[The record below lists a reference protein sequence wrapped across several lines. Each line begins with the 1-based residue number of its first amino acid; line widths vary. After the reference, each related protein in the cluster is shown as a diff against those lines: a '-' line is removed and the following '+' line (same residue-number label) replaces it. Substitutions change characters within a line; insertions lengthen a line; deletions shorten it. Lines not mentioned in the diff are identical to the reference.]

1 MGLNIDST
9 TIQLAQRRLD
19 VISNNISNA
28 NSVGFKASSF
38 EQILG
43 ATGKVD
49 AASGTSGSVQNFAQ
63 GGLTDS
69 TDPLDIAISGKGFF
83 RMMQNGEAVF
93 TRNGQFSVDKQGYI
107 VNSDGDQLTGYG
119 IQSGTLETIS
129 KSSLVP
135 LQILSGDTY
144 PPQATE
150 NIIMNTALDCRKT
163 IPTVTTFSPTNA
175 DSYNDTTTMVVHDA
189 KGTPLTLQAY
199 YIKTAVG
206 WDVKLYK
213 DGSEVTQGS
222 PMKLWF
228 NTDGSLK
235 TVGTPSTTTANGT
248 TTTTY
253 GPDRTD
259 NGGVFTFVTGS
270 QSIKLDLSK
279 STAYAAPFS
288 AVMTS
293 HDGVELGTISSYE
306 VKDDGK
312 IVASYTNGKQKTL
325 GQVILANFSNPT
337 ALTIKDNNQ
346 WVATDGSGPAQIFIP
361 GVDGTGVIKGFSSED
376 SNVDLSSEMIKLIA
390 AQRAFQSSAE
400 VIKREDEN
408 LQTLVNIG
416 R

>member
-28 NSVGFKASSF
+28 NSVGFKTSSF
-38 EQILG
+38 EQVLG
-43 ATGKVD
+43 TTGKVN
-49 AASGTSGSVQNFAQ
+49 AASGTSGSVQNFVQ
-63 GGLTDS
+63 GSLTDS
-69 TDPLDIAISGKGFF
+69 TDPLDIAISGRGFF
-83 RMMQNGEAVF
+83 RLMQNGEAVF
-93 TRNGQFSVDKQGYI
+93 TRNGQFSVDKEGYI

-119 IQSGTLETIS
+119 IQSGTLETIT

-135 LQILSGDTY
+135 LKIDSGDVY
-144 PPQATE
+144 PPTATA
-150 NIIMNTALDCRKT
+150 NILMRTSLDYRKT
-163 IPTVTTFSPTNA
+163 APSGTFSTTDA
-175 DSYNDTTTMVVHDA
+175 TTYNDTTTMVVHDA

-199 YIKTAVG
+199 YVKTSAG
-206 WDVKLYK
+206 WDINLYK
-213 DGSEVTQGS
+213 NGAPVASGS
-222 PMKLWF
+222 PMSLVF
-228 NTDGSLK
+228 NTDGSLNK
-235 TVGTPSTTTANGT
+235 TSSGTNGI
-248 TTTTY
+248 Y
-253 GPDRTD
+253 
-259 NGGVFTFVTGS
+259 TFNAGTVATP
-270 QSIKLDLSK
+270 QTVNLDLSET
-279 STAYAAPFS
+279 TAYAAPFS

-306 VKDDGK
+306 INDEGK

-346 WVATDGSGPAQIFIP
+346 WVATDGSGPAQIYIP

>member
-28 NSVGFKASSF
+28 NSVGFKTSSF
-38 EQILG
+38 EQVLG
-43 ATGKVD
+43 ATGKVTST
-49 AASGTSGSVQNFAQ
+49 SGTSGSVQNFLQ

-83 RMMQNGEAVF
+83 RLMQNGQAVF
-93 TRNGQFSVDKQGYI
+93 TRNGQFSVDKEGYI

-119 IQSGTLETIS
+119 IQKGTLETIT

-135 LQILSGDTY
+135 LQIVASDVY
-144 PPQATE
+144 PPAQTE
-150 NIIMNTALDCRKT
+150 NIVMSTSLDCRKT
-163 IPTVTTFSPTNA
+163 VPSGTFNPSNATT
-175 DSYNDTTTMVVHDA
+175 YNDTTTMVVHDA

-199 YIKTAVG
+199 YIKTNAG
-206 WDVKLYK
+206 WTINLYK
-213 DGSEVTQGS
+213 DGNPVTAGN
-222 PMKLWF
+222 PMNLVF
-228 NTDGSLK
+228 NTDGTLNTTSSG
-235 TVGTPSTTTANGT
+235 GTA
-248 TTTTY
+248 
-253 GPDRTD
+253 
-259 NGGVFTFVTGS
+259 GVFSFNAGTVATP
-270 QSIKLDLSK
+270 QNINLDLNHTS
-279 STAYAAPFS
+279 AYAAPFS

-293 HDGVELGTISSYE
+293 HDGIEVGSLSSYE
-306 VKDDGK
+306 VNDEGK
-312 IVASYTNGKQKTL
+312 IIASYTNGKQKTL
-325 GQVILANFSNPT
+325 GQIVLANFSNQT
-337 ALTIKDNNQ
+337 ALVIKDNNQ
-346 WVATDGSGPAQIFIP
+346 WVATDGSGPAQIYIP